1 MYKRVLVL
9 AVLCLTVI
17 GFVKAQD
24 QESLSGRLAY
34 IGTDSNVYT
43 YDFATQQTYTLTTDA
58 SRTRRYQWP
67 TWSDDGR
74 LAYFCCDTQVAR
86 SFDMAGYISAT
97 GEEAGRVVYEQNAAP
112 VIYAAWAPAPCD
124 ESGACRHLAMLVNDF
139 SAAALRVDLLRD
151 TGDSETIE
159 TIATGSP
166 FYYTWSPDATQMVF
180 HRFGAELAVYDVVG
194 KTITRTFE
202 SLSPSTFQT
211 PGWSPTDD
219 RILSL
224 IPGTESERST
234 LTVSDAEQQQTP
246 LRENFSGLLSFLWSP
261 DGRYVAFRQARG
273 SEYGALFV
281 VDATTG
287 EVVARSDIQ
296 DVIAF
301 FWSPDSTQVAYIT
314 LDVDAGEQA
323 SLTSDMLVSYQ
334 GRAELDWSVVNV
346 DTGVNR
352 RGPSFLPTSEMI
364 YLMLYFDQFAPSHRV
379 WSPDSR
385 AIVYTETAIPEPLIS
400 VYDVQTNERTTLDEG
415 VFAVWSW
422 H

>member
-1 MYKRVLVL
+1 MVTRFLVL
-9 AVLCLTVI
+9 AVMCLTMI
-17 GFVKAQD
+17 GLVEA
-24 QESLSGRLAY
+24 QESLPGRLAY

-43 YDFATQQTYTLTTDA
+43 YDFTTQETFSLTRDA
-58 SRTRRYQWP
+58 SRSRRYQWP

-74 LAYFCCDTQVAR
+74 LAYFCCDAQVA
-86 SFDMAGYISAT
+86 SNFDMAGYISAT
-97 GEEAGRVVYEQNAAP
+97 GEEAGRVVYEQEAAP

-124 ESGACRHLAMLVNDF
+124 EAGVCRDLALLVNDF
-139 SAAALRVDLLRD
+139 RGAALRVDLVRD
-151 TGDSETIE
+151 IGDSETVE

-180 HRFGAELAVYDVVG
+180 HRYGAELAVYDVAD
-194 KTITRTFE
+194 KAITHTFTT
-202 SLSPSTFQT
+202 LSSPTFQT
-211 PGWSPTDD
+211 PGWSPIDD

-234 LTVSDAEQQQTP
+234 LVISDDDQQHTP
-246 LRENFSGLLSFLWSP
+246 LRENLSGLLSFLWSP
-261 DGRYVAFRQARG
+261 DGRYVAFRQAREN
-273 SEYGALFV
+273 EYGALFV
-281 VDATTG
+281 VDAATG

-314 LDVDAGEQA
+314 LDVNAGQQA

-334 GRAELDWSVVNV
+334 GQAELDWSVLNV
-346 DTGVNR
+346 ETGANQ
-352 RGPSFLPTSEMI
+352 RGDSFIPTAEMI
-364 YLMLYFDQFAPSHRV
+364 YLLLYFDQFAPSHRV

-385 AIVYTETAIPEPLIS
+385 FIVYTEVATPSSLIS
-400 VYDVQTNERTTLDEG
+400 VYDVQTGERTTHGEG